1 MTKQTKGELIVN
13 PIPEEWMESVRSRRL
28 SGPPPH
34 DPLDWLGPEMY
45 QIADDLALGF
55 DQSETLWSAL
65 ATVLERM
72 SNEELSAGY
81 RAIEAGSQG
90 WGISCFYV
98 DSGGLIFEW
107 AGYPLLISNVAL
119 L

>member
-1 MTKQTKGELIVN
+1 VN
-13 PIPEEWMESVRSRRL
+13 PIPEEWVREVRSGRL

-90 WGISCFYV
+90 WGISYFYV
-98 DSGGLIFEW
+98 DGGGLIFEW
-107 AGYPLLISNVAL
+107 AGYPLLVSDVAL